1 MQRLIQDEF
10 PIDLLPDPAVLLDLN
25 GKIITSNKSFNQIQG
40 LKNKL
45 IQDRSLINK
54 ILPSREKIRKL
65 QNLFRSNEPSRT
77 IYEVV
82 TKQAEE
88 ITKTLFEVNSTML
101 DYKDQQFE
109 LLTFRDVTES
119 KKAEEELRKSEI
131 KYRSLVEDS
140 AAGVATTDMRGKFD
154 YVNKSLCKMMGY
166 PKEEMVGKYF
176 WDFLAIED
184 KKKIVPK
191 FWNAW
196 RQPHKKLYLEFKGYR
211 KNNDVIHMASSPT
224 LFMFKSKIAGF
235 NAIITDITPQKKLEE
250 ELRQYSAGLEDM
262 VEEKTAELA
271 RSKQFIED
279 TIESVPD
286 LMYLKD
292 KDGKFVFA
300 NDAYCKFHGKPK
312 KGIIGKTVYD
322 LYQKNFAEDFVK
334 HDETV
339 FEKGEAIVTPDI
351 PLIDAKGNQI
361 IIQTI
366 KAPLKDDKGQVTH
379 LIGIARDI
387 TERKQLEKMKDQ
399 FISAVT
405 HELQTPLVSIK
416 AYIDYPLTGKMG
428 PLSENMKSNLKI
440 VKRNTDRLLQLT
452 GELLDLRRM
461 ELGRLELN
469 KEDLDYQ
476 EIIKNCLEEVKPLF
490 EEKQQILNIQLPHG
504 QLNIQADK
512 IRLSQILMNLLSN
525 ANKFTPE
532 EGGISV
538 IVEDTNGEIRTK
550 ISDSGIG
557 IRKEDIK
564 RIFEPFSSIK
574 KPTYIK
580 GTGLGLSVT
589 KGLVEAHRGRI
600 KVNSQGEGK
609 GTTFTFNLPK
619 SK

>member
-1 MQRLIQDEF
+1 MEHEF

-25 GKIITSNKSFNQIQG
+25 GKIILSNKSFNQIPT
-40 LKNKL
+40 LKTKL
-45 IQDRSLINK
+45 IQDRSLRNK
-54 ILPSREKIRKL
+54 ILPSLENIKKL
-65 QNLFRSNEPSRT
+65 QNRLMSNNSST
-77 IYEVV
+77 TVYEVQ
-82 TKQAEE
+82 TEQTEE
-88 ITKTLFEVNSTML
+88 NIKSLFEVNSMMV
-101 DYKDQQFE
+101 DYQNQKFE
-109 LLTFRDVTES
+109 LLTFQNVTES

-140 AAGVATTDMRGKFD
+140 AAGVATTDMRGRFD

-166 PKEEMVGKYF
+166 SKEEMIGRHF
-176 WDFLAIED
+176 WDFLEPED

-196 RQPHKKLYLEFKGYR
+196 RQPTKKLYLEFKGHR
-211 KNNDVIHMASSPT
+211 KNKDVIHMASSPT

-250 ELRQYSAGLEDM
+250 ELRKYSAGLEVM
-262 VEEKTAELA
+262 VEKKTAELA
-271 RSKQFIED
+271 QSNKFLQD

-286 LMYLKD
+286 LIYIKD
-292 KDGKFVFA
+292 TNGKFVSA
-300 NDAYCKFHGKPK
+300 NESYCKFHGRTKKNIMGKTLHDLYPK
-312 KGIIGKTVYD
+312 K
-322 LYQKNFAEDFVK
+322 LAEEFAE
-334 HDETV
+334 HDKIV
-339 FEKGEAIVTPDI
+339 FEKGKAIVTPDV
-351 PLIDAKGNQI
+351 LLTDSNGNEV

-366 KAPLKDDKGQVTH
+366 KAPLKDDKGNVTH
-379 LIGIARDI
+379 LIGVARDL

-416 AYIDYPLTGKMG
+416 AYVDYPLTGKMG
-428 PLSENMKSNLKI
+428 PLSEDMKSNLEI

-461 ELGRLELN
+461 ESGRLELN
-469 KEDLDYQ
+469 KEPLNYQ
-476 EIIKNCLEEVKPLF
+476 DIIKNCLEEVKPLF
-490 EEKQQILNIQLPHG
+490 EEKKQVLNIQLPTG
-504 QLNIQADK
+504 ELNIQADK

-532 EGGISV
+532 EGGVSF
-538 IVEDTNGEIRTK
+538 IVEKTNGEIRTT
-550 ISDSGIG
+550 ILDNGIG
-557 IRKEDIK
+557 IRKEDIN

-589 KGLVEAHRGRI
+589 KGLVEAHGGKI
-600 KVNSQGEGK
+600 SVKSPGEGK
-609 GTTFTFNLPK
+609 GTTLKFTLPK
-619 SK
+619 REV

>member
-1 MQRLIQDEF
+1 MVHEF

-25 GKIITSNKSFNQIQG
+25 DNIIASNKSFNQIPE

-45 IQDRSLINK
+45 IQDRSLKNK
-54 ILPSREKIRKL
+54 ILPSREKIKKL
-65 QNLFRSNEPSRT
+65 QNLFRSNQSSRP
-77 IYEVV
+77 IYEVE
-82 TKQAEE
+82 TEQSEGKN
-88 ITKTLFEVNSTML
+88 KSLFEVNSKML

-131 KYRSLVEDS
+131 KYRSLVEES

-166 PKEEMVGKYF
+166 RKEEMVGKYF
-176 WDFLAIED
+176 WEFLAVED

-211 KNNDVIHMASSPT
+211 KNNDTIHMASSPT
-224 LFMFKSKIAGF
+224 LFMFRSKIAGF

-262 VEEKTAELA
+262 VEKKTAELA
-271 RSKQFIED
+271 QSTKFLED

-286 LMYLKD
+286 LLYIKD
-292 KDGKFVFA
+292 KEGKLVFA
-300 NDAYCKFHGKPK
+300 NDAYCRFHGRPK
-312 KGIIGKTVYD
+312 KDIIGKTVYD
-322 LYQKNFAEDFVK
+322 LYQKDHAEDFAK

-339 FEKGEAIVTPDI
+339 FGKEETIVTPDI
-351 PLIDAKGNQI
+351 PLIDSKGNQI

-366 KAPLKDDKGQVTH
+366 KAPLKDDQGQVTH
-379 LIGIARDI
+379 LIGIARNI

-428 PLSENMKSNLKI
+428 PLSENMKSNLEI

-461 ELGRLELN
+461 ESGRLELN

-476 EIIKNCLEEVKPLF
+476 EIINNCLEEISPLF
-490 EEKQQILNIQLPHG
+490 YEKQQILDVQLPPG
-504 QLNIQADK
+504 QLNIQGDK

-525 ANKFTPE
+525 ANKFTPAQ
-532 EGGISV
+532 GGISV
-538 IVEDTNGEIRTK
+538 TVENTNGEIRTT

-557 IRKEDIK
+557 IRKGDMN

-589 KGLVEAHRGRI
+589 KGLIEAHGGKI
-600 KVNSQGEGK
+600 TVKSQGEGK
-609 GTTFTFNLPK
+609 GTSITFNLPK

>member
-1 MQRLIQDEF
+1 MVHEF

-25 GKIITSNKSFNQIQG
+25 DNIIASNKSFNQIPE

-45 IQDRSLINK
+45 IQDRSLKNK
-54 ILPSREKIRKL
+54 ILPSREKIKKL
-65 QNLFRSNEPSRT
+65 QNLFRSNQSSRP
-77 IYEVV
+77 IYEVE
-82 TKQAEE
+82 TEQSEGKN
-88 ITKTLFEVNSTML
+88 KSLFEVNSKML

-131 KYRSLVEDS
+131 KYRSLVEES

-166 PKEEMVGKYF
+166 RKEEMVGKYF
-176 WDFLAIED
+176 WEFLAVED

-211 KNNDVIHMASSPT
+211 KNNDTIHMASSPT

-262 VEEKTAELA
+262 VEKKTAELA
-271 RSKQFIED
+271 QSTKFLED

-286 LMYLKD
+286 LLYIKD
-292 KDGKFVFA
+292 KEGKFVFA
-300 NDAYCKFHGKPK
+300 NDAYCRFHGRPK
-312 KGIIGKTVYD
+312 KDIIGKTVYD
-322 LYQKNFAEDFVK
+322 LYQKDHAENFAK

-339 FEKGEAIVTPDI
+339 FGKEEAIVTPDI
-351 PLIDAKGNQI
+351 PLIDSKGNQI

-366 KAPLKDDKGQVTH
+366 KAPLKDDQGQVTH
-379 LIGIARDI
+379 LIGIARNI

-428 PLSENMKSNLKI
+428 PLSENMKSNLEI

-461 ELGRLELN
+461 ESGRLELN

-476 EIIKNCLEEVKPLF
+476 EIINNCLEEISPLF
-490 EEKQQILNIQLPHG
+490 DEKQQILNVQLPPG
-504 QLNIQADK
+504 QLNIQGDK

-525 ANKFTPE
+525 ANKFTPAQ
-532 EGGISV
+532 GGINV
-538 IVEDTNGEIRTK
+538 TVENTNGEIRTT

-557 IRKEDIK
+557 IRKGDMN

-589 KGLVEAHRGRI
+589 KGLIEAHGGKI
-600 KVNSQGEGK
+600 TVKSQGEGK
-609 GTTFTFNLPK
+609 GSSITFNLPK

>member
-1 MQRLIQDEF
+1 MEHELL
-10 PIDLLPDPAVLLDLN
+10 IDLLPDPAVLLDLN
-25 GKIITSNKSFNQIQG
+25 GKIITSNKSFNQIQE

-45 IQDRSLINK
+45 IQERSLRNK

-65 QNLFRSNEPSRT
+65 QNLFRSNEPARL
-77 IYEVV
+77 IYEVEIE
-82 TKQAEE
+82 QAEG
-88 ITKTLFEVNSTML
+88 KNKSLFEVNSTML
-101 DYKDQQFE
+101 DYKDQQLE
-109 LLTFRDVTES
+109 LITFRDVTES

-131 KYRSLVEDS
+131 KYRSLVEES
-140 AAGVATTDMRGKFD
+140 AAGVATTDMRGRFD

-166 PKEEMVGKYF
+166 SKEQMVGRYF
-176 WDFLAIED
+176 WDFLAPED

-211 KNNDVIHMASSPT
+211 KNKEVIHMASSPT

-250 ELRQYSAGLEDM
+250 ELRLYSQGLEVM
-262 VEEKTAELA
+262 VEEKTAELG
-271 RSKQFIED
+271 RSKKFIED

-286 LMYLKD
+286 LMYIKD

-322 LYQKNFAEDFVK
+322 LYQKNYAEEFIK

-339 FEKGEAIVTPDI
+339 FEKKEAIITPDV
-351 PLIDAKGNQI
+351 PLIDSKGNQI

-416 AYIDYPLTGKMG
+416 AYVDYPLTGKMG
-428 PLSENMKSNLKI
+428 PLSEQMKSNLEI
-440 VKRNTDRLLQLT
+440 VKRNTDRLLELT
-452 GELLDLRRM
+452 GELLDLRRV
-461 ELGRLELN
+461 ESGRLELH
-469 KEDLDYQ
+469 KENLDYQ
-476 EIIKNCLEEVKPLF
+476 DIIKNCLEEVKPLF
-490 EEKQQILNIQLPHG
+490 EEKQQILNVQLPKG
-504 QLNIQADK
+504 ELIIQADK
-512 IRLSQILMNLLSN
+512 VRLSQILMNLLSN
-525 ANKFTPE
+525 ANKFTSK

-538 IVEDTNGEIRTK
+538 LIEETNDEIRTT
-550 ISDSGIG
+550 ISDTGIG
-557 IRKEDIK
+557 IRKEDIN

-589 KGLVEAHRGRI
+589 KGLVESHGGTI
-600 KVNSQGEGK
+600 SVESPGEGK
-609 GTTFTFNLPK
+609 GTTLTFTLPK
-619 SK
+619 SEVT

>member
-10 PIDLLPDPAVLLDLN
+10 PIELLPDPSVLLDLN
-25 GKIITSNKSFNQIQG
+25 DKIITSNKSFNRIQG

-77 IYEVV
+77 IYEVE

-88 ITKTLFEVNSTML
+88 ITKTLFEVNSMML

-140 AAGVATTDMRGKFD
+140 AAGVSTTDMKGRFN

-166 PKEEMVGKYF
+166 RKEEMIGKQF
-176 WDFLAIED
+176 WDFLDPED
-184 KKKIVPK
+184 KKTIIPK

-211 KNNDVIHMASSPT
+211 KNKDVIYMASSPT

-250 ELRQYSAGLEDM
+250 ELRRYSRGLEDM

-286 LMYLKD
+286 LMYIKD

-312 KGIIGKTVYD
+312 KAIIGKTVHE
-322 LYQKNFAEDFVK
+322 LYQKNLAEDFVK

-339 FEKGEAIVTPDI
+339 FEKGEAIITPDI
-351 PLIDAKGNQI
+351 PLTDAKGNQI
-361 IIQTI
+361 IIQII

-416 AYIDYPLTGKMG
+416 AYVDYPLTGKMG
-428 PLSENMKSNLKI
+428 PLSEDMKSNLEI
-440 VKRNTDRLLQLT
+440 VKRNTDRLLKLT
-452 GELLDLRRM
+452 RELLDLRRM
-461 ELGRLELN
+461 ESGKLELN
-469 KEDLDYQ
+469 KENLDYQ
-476 EIIKNCLEEVKPLF
+476 KIIKNCLEEINPLF
-490 EEKQQILNIQLPHG
+490 EEKQQILNIKLPKEQL
-504 QLNIQADK
+504 IIKADN

-538 IVEDTNGEIRTK
+538 IVENTNGEIRTT

-557 IRKEDIK
+557 IRKEDIN

-589 KGLVEAHRGRI
+589 KGLVESHGGRI
-600 KVNSQGEGK
+600 IVKSQGEGK
-609 GTTFTFNLPK
+609 GTAFTFNLPK

>member
-1 MQRLIQDEF
+1 M
-10 PIDLLPDPAVLLDLN
+10 PDPAVLLDLN

-45 IQDRSLINK
+45 IQERSLRNK

-65 QNLFRSNEPSRT
+65 QNLFRSNDPSRM
-77 IYEVV
+77 IYEVE
-82 TKQAEE
+82 TEQAEGK
-88 ITKTLFEVNSTML
+88 TKSLFEVNSMML
-101 DYKDQQFE
+101 VYRDQKFE

-140 AAGVATTDMRGKFD
+140 AAGVATVDMKGRFD

-166 PKEEMVGKYF
+166 RKGEMIGKHF
-176 WDFLAIED
+176 WDLLVPED

-196 RQPHKKLYLEFKGYR
+196 RQPHKKIYLEFKGYR
-211 KNNDVIHMASSPT
+211 KNKDVIHMASSPT

-250 ELRQYSAGLEDM
+250 ELRRYSRGLEDM

-300 NDAYCKFHGKPK
+300 NDSYCRFHGKPK
-312 KGIIGKTVYD
+312 KDIIGKTVFD
-322 LYQKNFAEDFVK
+322 LYPKNLAEEFIK
-334 HDETV
+334 HDEMV
-339 FEKGEAIVTPDI
+339 FENGETIITPDI
-351 PLIDAKGNQI
+351 PLTDSKDNNI

-366 KAPLKDDKGQVTH
+366 KSPLKDDKGRVTH

-416 AYIDYPLTGKMG
+416 AYVDYPLTGKMG
-428 PLSENMKSNLKI
+428 PLSENMKSNLEI

-461 ELGRLELN
+461 ESGRLELN
-469 KEDLDYQ
+469 KENLDYQ
-476 EIIKNCLEEVKPLF
+476 DIIKNCLEEVKPLF
-490 EEKQQILNIQLPHG
+490 EEKQQRARYIQLPRG
-504 QLNIQADK
+504 QLSIQADR

-538 IVEDTNGEIRTK
+538 IVEDTNGEIRTT
-550 ISDSGIG
+550 ISDTGIG
-557 IRKEDIK
+557 IRKEDIN

-589 KGLVEAHRGRI
+589 KGLVEAHGGRI
-600 KVNSQGEGK
+600 IVNSQGEGK
-609 GTTFTFNLPK
+609 GTTFTFYLPK

>member
-1 MQRLIQDEF
+1 MEHEF
-10 PIDLLPDPAVLLDLN
+10 PVDLLPDPAVLLDLN
-25 GKIITSNKSFNQIQG
+25 GKIILSNKSFKQIPE

-45 IQDRSLINK
+45 MKDRSLINR
-54 ILPSREKIRKL
+54 IFPSRENIKKL
-65 QNLFRSNEPSRT
+65 QNRLMSNKSPNT
-77 IYEVV
+77 IYEIETEQSEEK
-82 TKQAEE
+82 TKS
-88 ITKTLFEVNSTML
+88 LFEVNSTMV
-101 DYKDQQFE
+101 DYQNQKFE
-109 LLTFRDVTES
+109 LLTFRDITQS

-140 AAGVATTDMRGKFD
+140 AAGVATTDMRGRFD

-166 PKEEMVGKYF
+166 RKEEMLGKHF
-176 WDFLAIED
+176 WDFLIPED

-196 RQPHKKLYLEFKGYR
+196 RQPNKKLYLEFRGHR
-211 KNNDVIHMASSPT
+211 KNNDIIHMASSPT

-250 ELRQYSAGLEDM
+250 ELRHYSAGLEDM
-262 VEEKTAELA
+262 VEKKTAELA
-271 RSKQFIED
+271 QSKKFIED

-286 LMYLKD
+286 LMYIKD
-292 KDGKFVFA
+292 INGKFVFA
-300 NDAYCKFHGKPK
+300 NDSYCKFQGRTK
-312 KGIIGKTVYD
+312 KNIIGKTIYD
-322 LYQKNFAEDFVK
+322 LYPKNLADEFAE
-334 HDETV
+334 HDEIV
-339 FEKGEAIVTPDI
+339 FQKGEAIVTPDI
-351 PLIDAKGNQI
+351 NLKDSNGNEV

-366 KAPLKDDKGQVTH
+366 KAPLKDDKGNVTH
-379 LIGIARDI
+379 LIGVARDL

-428 PLSENMKSNLKI
+428 PLSKDLKSNLKI

-461 ELGRLELN
+461 ESGRLELN
-469 KEDLDYQ
+469 IEPLDYQ

-490 EEKQQILNIQLPHG
+490 EEKKQILNIQLPTG
-504 QLNIQADK
+504 ELNIQADK

-532 EGGISV
+532 EGGISF
-538 IVEDTNGEIRTK
+538 IIEKTNGEIRTT
-550 ISDSGIG
+550 ISDNGIG
-557 IRKEDIK
+557 IRKGDIN

-589 KGLVEAHRGRI
+589 KGLVEAHGGKI
-600 KVNSQGEGK
+600 SVKSSGEGK
-609 GTTFTFNLPK
+609 GTTFTFTLPK
-619 SK
+619 REVQ

>member
-1 MQRLIQDEF
+1 MQRLIHDKF

-45 IQDRSLINK
+45 IQERSLRNK
-54 ILPSREKIRKL
+54 ILPSREKLKKL
-65 QNLFRSNEPSRT
+65 QNLFRSNDPSRV
-77 IYEVV
+77 IYEVE
-82 TKQAEE
+82 TKQAEG
-88 ITKTLFEVNSTML
+88 KNKLLFEVNSTML

-140 AAGVATTDMRGKFD
+140 SAGVATTDMRGKFD
-154 YVNKSLCKMMGY
+154 YVNKSLSKMMGY
-166 PKEEMVGKYF
+166 SKEEMVGKYF

-211 KNNDVIHMASSPT
+211 KNKDAIHMASSPT

-235 NAIITDITPQKKLEE
+235 NAIITDITPQKNLEE

-262 VEEKTAELA
+262 VEKKTSELA
-271 RSKQFIED
+271 QSTKFLED

-286 LMYLKD
+286 HMYIKD
-292 KDGKFVFA
+292 ANGKFVSV
-300 NDAYCKFHGKPK
+300 NESYCKFIGQTK
-312 KGIIGKTVYD
+312 KWIIGRTIHD
-322 LYQKNFAEDFVK
+322 LYKKNLADEFAE
-334 HDETV
+334 HDKIV
-339 FEKGEAIVTPDI
+339 FEKGEAIVTPDM
-351 PLIDAKGNQI
+351 PLTDANGNEV

-366 KAPLKDDKGQVTH
+366 KAPLKDDKGNVTH
-379 LIGIARDI
+379 LIGVARDL

-416 AYIDYPLTGKMG
+416 AYVDYPLTGKMG
-428 PLSENMKSNLKI
+428 PLSENMKSNLEI

-461 ELGRLELN
+461 ESGRLELN
-469 KEDLDYQ
+469 KENLDYQ
-476 EIIKNCLEEVKPLF
+476 EIIKNCLEEIIPLF
-490 EEKQQILNIQLPHG
+490 EEKQQILNIQLPPG

-532 EGGISV
+532 ERGISV
-538 IVEDTNGEIRTK
+538 TVENTNGEIRTT

-557 IRKEDIK
+557 IRKEDID

-589 KGLVEAHRGRI
+589 KGLIEAHGGRI
-600 KVNSQGEGK
+600 IVKSQGEGK
-609 GTTFTFNLPK
+609 GTSFTFNLPK

>member
-1 MQRLIQDEF
+1 MVYEF

-25 GKIITSNKSFNQIQG
+25 GKIIASNKSFNQIQG

-45 IQDRSLINK
+45 IQDRSLRNK
-54 ILPSREKIRKL
+54 ILPSREKIKKL
-65 QNLFRSNEPSRT
+65 QNLFRSNETSRL
-77 IYEVV
+77 IYEVE
-82 TKQAEE
+82 TEQAEG
-88 ITKTLFEVNSTML
+88 KNKSLFEVNSTML
-101 DYKDQQFE
+101 DYKDQHFE

-131 KYRSLVEDS
+131 KYRSLVEES

-176 WDFLAIED
+176 WDFLAAED

-196 RQPHKKLYLEFKGYR
+196 RQPRKKLYLEFKGYR
-211 KNNDVIHMASSPT
+211 KNNDIIHMASSPT

-235 NAIITDITPQKKLEE
+235 NAIITDITPQKNLEE
-250 ELRQYSAGLEDM
+250 ELRRYSHGLENM

-271 RSKQFIED
+271 RSKKFIDD

-286 LMYLKD
+286 LMYIKD

-300 NDAYCKFHGKPK
+300 NDAYCRFHGKPK
-312 KGIIGKTVYD
+312 KGIIGKTGYD
-322 LYQKNFAEDFVK
+322 LYQKNHAEDFVK
-334 HDETV
+334 HDESV
-339 FEKGEAIVTPDI
+339 FGKGKTIITPDI
-351 PLIDAKGNQI
+351 PLIDSKGNQI

-379 LIGIARDI
+379 LIGIARDV

-416 AYIDYPLTGKMG
+416 AYVDYPLTGKMG
-428 PLSENMKSNLKI
+428 PLSENMKSNLEI

-469 KEDLDYQ
+469 IEDLDYQ
-476 EIIKNCLEEVKPLF
+476 EIIKNCLEEIKPLF
-490 EEKQQILNIQLPHG
+490 EEKQQILNIQLPPG
-504 QLNIQADK
+504 QLNIKGDK

-538 IVEDTNGEIRTK
+538 TVENTNGEIRTT

-557 IRKEDIK
+557 IRKEDMN

-589 KGLVEAHRGRI
+589 KGLVEAHGGRI
-600 KVNSQGEGK
+600 ILKSHGEGK
-609 GTTFTFNLPK
+609 GTSFTFNLPK